1 MSLGSYVAQYKFT
14 VLLMP
19 NGPHK
24 ITGNQLLLKR
34 KWNRVIFFHVA
45 GLPFDESL
53 VKSDKSLQDEEIL
66 KLLKTSASAKA
77 AKKKKK
83 AAEKA
88 AVEESEA
95 AAPQLVTAA
104 N

>member
-1 MSLGSYVAQYKFT
+1 MEQ
-14 VLLMP
+14 
-19 NGPHK
+19 ND
-24 ITGNQLLLKR
+24 N
-34 KWNRVIFFHVA
+34 FHVP

-77 AKKKKK
+77 AKKKK

>member
-1 MSLGSYVAQYKFT
+1 MEQ
-14 VLLMP
+14 
-19 NGPHK
+19 ND
-24 ITGNQLLLKR
+24 NC
-34 KWNRVIFFHVA
+34 HVP

>member
-1 MSLGSYVAQYKFT
+1 MKQLHSWRNN
-14 VLLMP
+14 VL
-19 NGPHK
+19 
-24 ITGNQLLLKR
+24 
-34 KWNRVIFFHVA
+34 

-53 VKSDKSLQDEEIL
+53 VKSDKSLEDAEIL

-88 AVEESEA
+88 ATEESEA
-95 AAPQLVTAA
+95 APELVTA

>member
-1 MSLGSYVAQYKFT
+1 MVDESF
-14 VLLMP
+14 LL
-19 NGPHK
+19 
-24 ITGNQLLLKR
+24 TWGN
-34 KWNRVIFFHVA
+34 NVP

-53 VKSDKSLQDEEIL
+53 VKSDKSLEDAEIL

-88 AVEESEA
+88 
-95 AAPQLVTAA
+95 VTAETKA
-104 N
+104 DDAPMLVES

>member
-1 MSLGSYVAQYKFT
+1 MAQFKFT

-24 ITGNQLLLKR
+24 ITGLTLYF
-34 KWNRVIFFHVA
+34 VIVVPYSQTT

-53 VKSDKSLQDEEIL
+53 VKSDKSLEDTEIL

-88 AVEESEA
+88 ATEESEA
-95 AAPQLVTAA
+95 APELVTA

>member
-1 MSLGSYVAQYKFT
+1 MKT
-14 VLLMP
+14 
-19 NGPHK
+19 
-24 ITGNQLLLKR
+24 
-34 KWNRVIFFHVA
+34 
-45 GLPFDESL
+45 E
-53 VKSDKSLQDEEIL
+53 KSLKDEDIL

-88 AVEESEA
+88 AVEESEG
-95 AAPQLVTAA
+95 AAPQLVTA

>member
-1 MSLGSYVAQYKFT
+1 MHFNVKCSRTFENFYVQ
-14 VLLMP
+14 
-19 NGPHK
+19 
-24 ITGNQLLLKR
+24 
-34 KWNRVIFFHVA
+34 

-53 VKSDKSLQDEEIL
+53 VKTEKSLKDEEIL

-95 AAPQLVTAA
+95 AAPQLVTA